1 MKAVYPSEMLK
12 AICQIAW
19 RRLPEDSDVHCSVA
33 VAVDC
38 IAENTEGR
46 DCGMTC
52 ALAYL

>member
-1 MKAVYPSEMLK
+1 MKAVYPSEMLE

-19 RRLPEDSDVHCSVA
+19 LRIREGSGVQYS

-46 DCGMTC
+46 DSGMTY

>member
-1 MKAVYPSEMLK
+1 MKAVYPSEMLE

-19 RRLPEDSDVHCSVA
+19 RRITEDSDVQCS

-46 DCGMTC
+46 DSGMTY